1 MHPRFPA
8 SHAAPLLALFVASAA
23 FAQRQSNSAIADF
36 NGDGKPDLVRP
47 AGNTGAF
54 GLALGNGDGTFQ
66 SFIIITFNS
75 VPSTGCFSIAAADFN
90 GDGKQDVAVGCG
102 GGAGNPNSYL
112 AVMLG
117 NGDGTFQPAAIY
129 GTATAPIPI
138 SVGDLN
144 GDGKPDMVAGIGT
157 GGTGGVPAVV
167 FLNKG
172 DGTFMMSDFVLS
184 DKFIAAS
191 VLADFN
197 GDQKLDLA
205 FLRGNG
211 DVRVYLGNGDGTFTF
226 SHEYA
231 VHPPEIFQGYLAFA
245 DFNGDGKLD
254 LIATANLSPAKVPN
268 TYAILFG
275 SGDGTFQPAQLHPG
289 PRSGSATGVVTGD
302 FNGDGKADFAVASW
316 DPAQVSVFL
325 GNGDG
330 SFQKPT
336 NYSIAGSPFSTLL
349 LADLNGDGKPD
360 IVAPDSNK
368 SLINNGDGTF
378 HEVTML
384 PKQ

>member
-1 MHPRFPA
+1 
-8 SHAAPLLALFVASAA
+8 
-23 FAQRQSNSAIADF
+23 
-36 NGDGKPDLVRP
+36 
-47 AGNTGAF
+47 
-54 GLALGNGDGTFQ
+54 
-66 SFIIITFNS
+66 
-75 VPSTGCFSIAAADFN
+75 
-90 GDGKQDVAVGCG
+90 
-102 GGAGNPNSYL
+102 
-112 AVMLG
+112 
-117 NGDGTFQPAAIY
+117 
-129 GTATAPIPI
+129 
-138 SVGDLN
+138 
-144 GDGKPDMVAGIGT
+144 
-157 GGTGGVPAVV
+157 
-167 FLNKG
+167 
-172 DGTFMMSDFVLS
+172 
-184 DKFIAAS
+184 
-191 VLADFN
+191 
-197 GDQKLDLA
+197 
-205 FLRGNG
+205 
-211 DVRVYLGNGDGTFTF
+211 
-226 SHEYA
+226 
-231 VHPPEIFQGYLAFA
+231 
-245 DFNGDGKLD
+245 
-254 LIATANLSPAKVPN
+254 VPN